1 MHCESLSFL
10 SILGI
15 VSVVGACSTCFFLT
29 CHSHPM
35 FFFICSRFP
44 FQFTIMEMPMLEKF
58 ILAKM
63 PLPNEVQM
71 LIKKYLQVPTPTAR
85 LMKQV
90 SFDYTQYINR
100 TCIRGTGVRFY
111 ELRGRWSAPPL
122 RPEIQYLHTY
132 RDVHTRVL
140 RSWNKSYYTREEAD
154 EMARR
159 VRSWTPVSI

>member
-1 MHCESLSFL
+1 
-10 SILGI
+10 
-15 VSVVGACSTCFFLT
+15 
-29 CHSHPM
+29 
-35 FFFICSRFP
+35 
-44 FQFTIMEMPMLEKF
+44 MEMPMLEKF

-140 RSWNKSYYTREEAD
+140 RSWNNITGELIHVGEVRRALITWPVLDEPESLPTWSWYTREAAD
-154 EMARR
+154 EMALR
-159 VRSWTPVSI
+159 VRNWTPVGI